1 MPSASSTQLI
11 AAVVQGLRNAIR
23 DLPMRN
29 KHAHSWAVLDVDT
42 IFEGVI
48 RNAVAREFSR
58 LLQVRGKSRKAFT
71 ADSDTP
77 IVHTIVC
84 RVSARWGQAQRE
96 GDSERW
102 SELDVYIIVTSKTF
116 VFCY

>member
-1 MPSASSTQLI
+1 
-11 AAVVQGLRNAIR
+11 
-23 DLPMRN
+23 MRN

-77 IVHTIVC
+77 NVHTIVC
-84 RVSARWGQAQRE
+84 VVSVLGGARRNGKGILSGGASWMC
-96 GDSERW
+96 
-102 SELDVYIIVTSKTF
+102 T
-116 VFCY
+116 